1 MICNQGGVTSANGSD
16 HADQRVHFTA
26 GSEIGSVNYQR
37 FLSAVAMLL
46 ARRSL
51 GKFSSAS
58 LSRRSLSNRAS
69 AVLGALDIP
78 TTPTELPGVY
88 DGEWKGSG
96 EVFQSV
102 CPATGEVLANVKSVR
117 AISPR
122 PARVYPSA
130 YPLTPSPRD
139 PNRHPPRSSM
149 ARWIGR
155 EKHTYISG
163 VYLLPGEER

>member
-1 MICNQGGVTSANGSD
+1 
-16 HADQRVHFTA
+16 
-26 GSEIGSVNYQR
+26 VNYQR

-51 GKFSSAS
+51 GKFSTAS

-117 AISPR
+117 TYYHAPR
-122 PARVYPSA
+122 VRRVIHPSIHLHH
-130 YPLTPSPRD
+130 PLATLTGFTCRAPWR
-139 PNRHPPRSSM
+139 
-149 ARWIGR
+149 AG
-155 EKHTYISG
+155 
-163 VYLLPGEER
+163 

>member
-1 MICNQGGVTSANGSD
+1 
-16 HADQRVHFTA
+16 
-26 GSEIGSVNYQR
+26 
-37 FLSAVAMLL
+37 MLL

-51 GKFSSAS
+51 GKFPTAPS
-58 LSRRSLSNRAS
+58 SRRRLSSRAS

-117 AISPR
+117 SPFIQ
-122 PARVYPSA
+122 SE
-130 YPLTPSPRD
+130 LS
-139 PNRHPPRSSM
+139 
-149 ARWIGR
+149 
-155 EKHTYISG
+155 
-163 VYLLPGEER
+163 